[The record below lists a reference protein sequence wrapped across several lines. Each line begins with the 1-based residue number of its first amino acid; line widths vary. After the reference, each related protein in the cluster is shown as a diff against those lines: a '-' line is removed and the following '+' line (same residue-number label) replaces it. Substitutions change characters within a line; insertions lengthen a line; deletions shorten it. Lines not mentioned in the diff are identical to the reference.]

1 MRGIATGKRRE
12 NKKSRSPRCGK
23 ETRDHFADSDSARDA
38 ALLSPDT
45 VPDTMPSMS
54 EISPPDDASDE
65 AGASDDGS
73 IDDAGGATD
82 ETWDD
87 VCGAMLLDA
96 AELLSSPR
104 QAVSASAASSAAAI
118 PMIPYFFTDQFPFL
132 SGRTIAPLDFAQPAT
147 RLHRLVSRAA
157 RQLSA
162 GAQNFHLDCQPN
174 FRL

>member
-1 MRGIATGKRRE
+1 
-12 NKKSRSPRCGK
+12 
-23 ETRDHFADSDSARDA
+23 
-38 ALLSPDT
+38 
-45 VPDTMPSMS
+45 MPSMS

-65 AGASDDGS
+65 TGDSDDGS

-82 ETWDD
+82 ETWD
-87 VCGAMLLDA
+87 AMLLDA

-157 RQLSA
+157 R
-162 GAQNFHLDCQPN
+162 
-174 FRL
+174 

>member
-104 QAVSASAASSAAAI
+104 QAVSASAASSPYAAARYVLLC
-118 PMIPYFFTDQFPFL
+118 MFT
-132 SGRTIAPLDFAQPAT
+132 
-147 RLHRLVSRAA
+147 
-157 RQLSA
+157 
-162 GAQNFHLDCQPN
+162 
-174 FRL
+174 